1 MIYVKVTDFGD
12 CNDDSLKL
20 EPGPSSRFTAHK
32 LILNRSI
39 ELFGL
44 KTDLLRIAA
53 FNAYNN
59 TFKIIDLVTRTPL
72 LSFDLRQ
79 EVLVTPLFTIFWI

>member
-1 MIYVKVTDFGD
+1 MTDFGD

-32 LILNRSI
+32 LFAFGTDPLNLSD
-39 ELFGL
+39 L
-44 KTDLLRIAA
+44 KLTLSRIAA

-59 TFKIIDLVTRTPL
+59 TFKIIDLVTRTHL

-79 EVLVTPLFTIFWI
+79 EVLATHLFTIFWI